1 MKCAVNTLLFFLVF
15 SLLSTSLQ
23 AQDQSNT
30 SSLSLVFV
38 GDIMGHDSQIASAKV
53 AEGQYDYNPCFQF
66 VEGIIEKADLA
77 IGNLEL
83 TLPGKPPYKGYPQF
97 RSPDALAKALRQAG
111 FDLLVTANNH
121 SNDAG
126 LNGVVNTINTLD
138 NLGFYHTGT
147 FQSAEE
153 KEAYYP
159 LIVYKNDFKLAFLN
173 YTYGTNGL
181 RTKPPSI
188 VNLIEEKVI
197 EADLK
202 VAKALQ
208 PDAIIVLMHWGK
220 EYQLIESKEQRSLA
234 EKLFKWGA
242 DLVIGAHPHVVQPI
256 KEYNITRPGEESK
269 KGLIAYSL
277 GNFISG
283 QRRENTD
290 GGLILEVELTKNRN
304 SGKTLLS
311 DHDYIP
317 VWRHIK
323 PEKNGKKTFHIIP
336 ISSFEKEDP
345 AILGMSS
352 SDILKMQK
360 FAKTTRQHLA
370 RFDSEERKVP
380 IGELQVTQAEE

>member
-1 MKCAVNTLLFFLVF
+1 MKIFTNSILPVLFFSFF
-15 SLLSTSLQ
+15 SFLLQ
-23 AQDQSNT
+23 AQTVDG
-30 SSLSLVFV
+30 LSKLKLLFV

-53 AEGQYDYNPCFQF
+53 GEGLYDYEPCFQF

-111 FDLLVTANNH
+111 FDMMVTANNH

-138 NLGFYHTGT
+138 QLGFYHTGT

-181 RTKPPSI
+181 KTKPPSI
-188 VNLIEEKVI
+188 VNLIDEKQI
-197 EADLK
+197 EADLETTK
-202 VAKALQ
+202 TLQ
-208 PDAIIVLMHWGK
+208 PDIIIVVMHWGN
-220 EYQLIESKEQRSLA
+220 EYQLIESKEQSNLA
-234 EKLFKWGA
+234 KKIFNWGG
-242 DLVIGAHPHVVQPI
+242 DLIIGAHPHVVQPI
-256 KEYNITRPGEESK
+256 REQEIIRSGETAK
-269 KGLIAYSL
+269 KGLVAYSL

-290 GGLILEVELTKNRN
+290 GGLMLEIELTKDRN
-304 SGKTLLS
+304 NGKTLLG
-311 DHDYIP
+311 DHNYIP
-317 VWRHIK
+317 VWRYIRS
-323 PEKNGKKTFHIIP
+323 EDNGKKTFHIVP
-336 ISSFEKEDP
+336 ISSFEEE
-345 AILGMSS
+345 AVSLLGMSKT
-352 SDILKMQK
+352 DVTKMLK
-360 FAKTTRQHLA
+360 FAKRTRQHLS
-370 RFDSEERKVP
+370 RFDSRERIVS
-380 IGELQVTQAEE
+380 IGELQVTQADK

>member
-1 MKCAVNTLLFFLVF
+1 MKIFTNSILPVLFFSFF
-15 SLLSTSLQ
+15 SFLLQ
-23 AQDQSNT
+23 AQTVDD
-30 SSLSLVFV
+30 LSKLNLVFV

-53 AEGQYDYNPCFQF
+53 GEGLYDYEPCFQF

-111 FDLLVTANNH
+111 FDMMVTANNH

-138 NLGFYHTGT
+138 QLGFYHTGT

-181 RTKPPSI
+181 KTKPPSI
-188 VNLIEEKVI
+188 VNLIDEKQI
-197 EADLK
+197 EADLETTK
-202 VAKALQ
+202 TLQ
-208 PDAIIVLMHWGK
+208 PDIIIVVMHWGN
-220 EYQLIESKEQRSLA
+220 EYQLIESKEQSNLA
-234 EKLFKWGA
+234 KKIFNWGG
-242 DLVIGAHPHVVQPI
+242 DLIIGAHPHVVQPI
-256 KEYNITRPGEESK
+256 REQEIIRSGETAK
-269 KGLIAYSL
+269 KGLVAYSL

-290 GGLILEVELTKNRN
+290 GGLMLEIELTKDRN
-304 SGKTLLS
+304 NGKTLLG
-311 DHDYIP
+311 DHNYIP
-317 VWRHIK
+317 VWRYIRS
-323 PEKNGKKTFHIIP
+323 EDNGKKTFHIVP
-336 ISSFEKEDP
+336 ISSFEEE
-345 AILGMSS
+345 AVSLLGMSKT
-352 SDILKMQK
+352 DVTKMLK
-360 FAKTTRQHLA
+360 FAKRTRQHLS
-370 RFDSEERKVP
+370 RFDSRERIVS
-380 IGELQVTQAEE
+380 IGELQVTQADK